1 MQQAAKCESGLGA
14 TTEMPGLVLLQCL
27 LARSSVWECDIRVN
41 MCAALRRKCEFAV
54 KVGVV
59 FIYLF
64 IIYLQTGVG
73 EEV

>member
-1 MQQAAKCESGLGA
+1 MLGS
-14 TTEMPGLVLLQCL
+14 VLLQLL
-27 LARSSVWECDIRVN
+27 LALASVWECDIRVN
-41 MCAALRRKCEFAV
+41 MCAAPLRKCEFAV

-64 IIYLQTGVG
+64 IIYLQIGVG